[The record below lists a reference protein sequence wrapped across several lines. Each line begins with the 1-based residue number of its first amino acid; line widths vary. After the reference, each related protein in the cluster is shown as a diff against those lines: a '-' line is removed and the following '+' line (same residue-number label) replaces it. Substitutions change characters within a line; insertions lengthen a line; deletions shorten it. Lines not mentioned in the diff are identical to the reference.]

1 MPQTTCAIMIAVL
14 ATTTTFFAIML
25 IVILSSKD
33 FNRNNCICIENFLKS
48 KKRYRKK
55 KVTNL

>member
-25 IVILSSKD
+25 IAILSSKD
-33 FNRNNCICIENFLKS
+33 NKNNCICIENFLKS
-48 KKRYRKK
+48 KKKYRKK
-55 KVTNL
+55 I